1 MIVVLI
7 QIQSKKMRHD
17 LGPPVYLTALLC
29 DGSMC
34 GLVLDGAYVATKFVS
49 GKLSSTEYA
58 YLLPFDETP
67 DLRLPCI
74 SGKLLKATDIANI
87 LNDKSN
93 GSGNPLEELTK
104 EDLKLLESLIPF
116 MISKSGKKPG
126 STKLWLF
133 SGLPLMDKS
142 SFDDSVSFEED
153 VYNVILNFFKSTKR
167 TLDPDNDNKMYIPTD
182 ISEAKKVFAE
192 SSPWNLQLATY
203 NLDTDEKIAAFGK
216 LVSRI

>member
-1 MIVVLI
+1 
-7 QIQSKKMRHD
+7 
-17 LGPPVYLTALLC
+17 
-29 DGSMC
+29 
-34 GLVLDGAYVATKFVS
+34 
-49 GKLSSTEYA
+49 
-58 YLLPFDETP
+58 
-67 DLRLPCI
+67 
-74 SGKLLKATDIANI
+74 
-87 LNDKSN
+87 
-93 GSGNPLEELTK
+93 
-104 EDLKLLESLIPF
+104 
-116 MISKSGKKPG
+116 
-126 STKLWLF
+126 
-133 SGLPLMDKS
+133 MDKS